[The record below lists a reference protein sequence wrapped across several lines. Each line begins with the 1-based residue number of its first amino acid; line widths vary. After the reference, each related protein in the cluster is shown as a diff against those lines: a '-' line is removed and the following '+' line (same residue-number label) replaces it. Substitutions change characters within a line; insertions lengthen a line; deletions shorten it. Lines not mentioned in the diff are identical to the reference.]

1 VIALP
6 SQLNQEETM
15 TIFRNAALALSAAL
29 SLSACSSNRPSE
41 SDAQKAITAKFE
53 GAMGSAVQVKEY
65 RDFTLS
71 GCRQSDT
78 ADGVVCDVGGSIV
91 LDIAGTHQIRPFTEP
106 VRFSKASGTWA
117 AHRP

>member
-1 VIALP
+1 
-6 SQLNQEETM
+6 M
-15 TIFRNAALALSAAL
+15 TIFRNITLALSAAL
-29 SLSACSSNRPSE
+29 ALTACGGHQPSE

-53 GAMGSAVQVKEY
+53 GAMGSAVQVKEF

-71 GCRQSDT
+71 GCRQSET

-91 LDIAGTHQIRPFTEP
+91 LDIAGTAQVRPFTEP
-106 VRFSKASGTWA
+106 VRFSKASGTWT

>member
-1 VIALP
+1 MIILRSIALTLP
-6 SQLNQEETM
+6 
-15 TIFRNAALALSAAL
+15 AALILT
-29 SLSACSSNRPSE
+29 ACSSNQPSE

-53 GAMGSAVQVKEY
+53 GAMGSAVQVKEF
-65 RDFTLS
+65 RDFALS

-91 LDIAGTHQIRPFTEP
+91 LDIAGTAQVRPFTEP
-106 VRFSKASGTWA
+106 VRFSKASGTWT